1 MVNIKDFDVQIERV
15 DDIPVIFGL
24 LQKMGIQATIDQVI
38 TPHGNWQGLSPGWVI
53 TIWLI
58 HILTE
63 HSHQMDGVRDWVAGR
78 LHLLRRLTGQEVT
91 VLDFTDDRL
100 ALCLRYL
107 SDQQSWA
114 LLEAGLGRHLI
125 RVYDLKQELP
135 CPWLIRFDAT
145 VGSVA
150 HDPEQHTL
158 FKVGKAKNGLYET
171 QFKMMLASLDPLG
184 LPLAVDVVPGDRADD
199 PLYIPS
205 YHRIKAILPGQG
217 LLAVGDS
224 KMSALLI
231 RAVIASNQDHY
242 LTPLAYLK
250 DEPQLLDEVLGGWQ
264 DREAEMELIFLA
276 EDIPADGS
284 TPDPTLAIAR
294 GFEVARPRTALVA
307 GETVTWTERL
317 LVVCSFSYAHSMRQG
332 LQRRLDKAQKALCAL
347 TPPRQQ
353 GKRQIKDEASL
364 LSAIESVEKQYR
376 VQGLFT
382 YQYHQQVEERQ
393 VRGYKGNPAR
403 TERKVR
409 YQLTVTRNEDAIAM
423 AEFKAGW
430 RIYATNAPQAELSL
444 SQAVWAYR
452 DQYLAENI
460 FRRLQGKILSI
471 TPVYVQR
478 DDHAQGLFHLLT
490 IAARLL
496 ALGDFTAK
504 ASLARDKTELT
515 GVYAGNPKR
524 GTATPTTERML
535 RAFDNIHL
543 VVMTVEEQ
551 TAYQISP
558 LSEVQDRI
566 LSLLELPNSLY
577 TALQTV

>member
-1 MVNIKDFDVQIERV
+1 MVNIKDFNVEIERV
-15 DDIPVIFGL
+15 DDIPVVFGL
-24 LQKMGIQATIDQVI
+24 LQKMHIQTTVDLII
-38 TPHGNWQGLSPGWVI
+38 KPHGNWQGLSVGWVV

-63 HSHQMDGVRDWVAGR
+63 HSHQMDCVRDWVADH
-78 LHLLRRLTGQEVT
+78 LHTLQQLTGQKIT
-91 VLDFTDDRL
+91 ALDFTDDRL

-107 SDQQSWA
+107 SVQQSWER
-114 LLEAGLGRHLI
+114 LEEGLGRHLI
-125 RVYDLKQELP
+125 RVYDLKRKLSS
-135 CPWLIRFDAT
+135 PWLIRLDAT
-145 VGSVA
+145 VGTVSHEPA
-150 HDPEQHTL
+150 QHTL

-171 QFKMMLASLDPLG
+171 QFKMMIASLDPLG

-199 PLYIPS
+199 PLYVPS
-205 YHRIKAILPGQG
+205 YQRIKAVVSGQG
-217 LLAVGDS
+217 LLVVGDS
-224 KMSALLI
+224 KMSALPT
-231 RAVIASNQDHY
+231 RAVIVANRDDY

-250 DEPQLLDEVLGGWQ
+250 DEPELLDELLRGWWG
-264 DREAEMELIFLA
+264 REAEMELIFLS

-284 TPDPTLAIAR
+284 DPDPKLAIAR
-294 GFEVARPRTALVA
+294 GFEVSRSRTAVVA
-307 GETVTWTERL
+307 GESVTWTERL
-317 LVVCSFSYAHSMRQG
+317 LVVCSFSYAHSMQQG
-332 LQRRLDKAQKALCAL
+332 LQRRLDKAHQALCAL

-364 LSAIESVEKQYR
+364 LSAIERIEKQYR

-382 YQYHQQVEERQ
+382 YQYQQEVEERQ
-393 VRGYKGNPAR
+393 VRGYQGKPAR
-403 TERKVR
+403 IERKVR
-409 YQLTVTRNEDAIAM
+409 YQLTVTRNTEAIGM

-430 RIYATNAPQAELSL
+430 RIYATNGPQTELSL

-496 ALGDFTAK
+496 AVGDYTAK
-504 ASLARDKTELT
+504 ESLARDQAELT
-515 GVYAGNPKR
+515 GIYAGNPKR

-543 VVMTVEEQ
+543 IVMTAEQ
-551 TAYQISP
+551 QVRYQLSP
-558 LSEVQDRI
+558 LSEVQERI
-566 LSLLELPNSLY
+566 LSLLGLPNSLY
-577 TALQTV
+577 IALQTT

>member
-15 DDIPVIFGL
+15 DDIPVLYGL
-24 LQKMGIQATIDQVI
+24 LQKMGIQATVDQVI
-38 TPHGNWQGLSPGWVI
+38 RPHGNWQGLSPGWVI

-58 HILTE
+58 HILTQ
-63 HSHQMDGVRDWVAGR
+63 HSHQMDCVRDWVSGR
-78 LHLLRRLTGQEVT
+78 LHLLRRLTKQKVT

-107 SDQQSWA
+107 SDQQSWGQ
-114 LLEAGLGRHLI
+114 LEENLAGHLI
-125 RVYDLKQELP
+125 RVYDLKSELSS
-135 CPWLIRFDAT
+135 PWLIRFDAT
-145 VGSVA
+145 VGSVD
-150 HDPEQHTL
+150 HDPGQHTL

-199 PLYIPS
+199 PLYVPS
-205 YHRIKAILPGQG
+205 YQRIKAIIPGQG

-224 KMSALLI
+224 KMSALLT
-231 RAVIASNQDHY
+231 RAVIASNQDYY

-250 DEPQLLDEVLGGWQ
+250 DEPELLDQLLKGWSG
-264 DREAEMELIFLA
+264 REAEMELIFLS
-276 EDIPADGS
+276 EDLPADGS
-284 TPDPTLAIAR
+284 DPAPELAIAR
-294 GFEVARPRTALVA
+294 GFEDSRPCTAIVA

-317 LVVCSFSYAHSMRQG
+317 LVICSFSYAHSMQQG

-376 VQGLFT
+376 VQGLFS
-382 YQYHQQVEERQ
+382 YEYHQEVKERQ
-393 VRGYKGNPAR
+393 VRGYKGKPAR
-403 TERKVR
+403 IERKVR
-409 YQLTVTRNEDAIAM
+409 YQLTVTRNEEAIGM

-430 RIYATNAPQAELSL
+430 RIYATNAPQSQLSL

-496 ALGDFTAK
+496 ALGDYTAK
-504 ASLARDKTELT
+504 ESLAQEQAELT
-515 GVYAGNPKR
+515 GIYAGNPKR

-543 VVMTVEEQ
+543 MVMTVEEQ
-551 TAYQISP
+551 IAYQLSP
-558 LSEVQDRI
+558 LSEVQERI

-577 TALQTV
+577 TALQAT